1 MKSKSRVARSQ
12 EEIRAAILTAAR
24 EYISRYGVAK
34 TTVDDIAQAVNM
46 AKSSLYYYFTSKED
60 LFKAVFDEEFQK
72 FKTSINDAVAA
83 EDAPIE
89 KIRSYAIARFHA
101 FNNLSIFHTALK
113 DNNYRAVS
121 SISQM
126 NDVFNEYEI
135 SLVESILSQGVD
147 QGLFAL
153 KDATL
158 TGKAVALA
166 LKFFQFE
173 WAQYP
178 DEKKII
184 ESIDNLLHLLQNGIL
199 SR

>member
-1 MKSKSRVARSQ
+1 MARSQ
-12 EEIRAAILTAAR
+12 EEIRTAILTAAK

-60 LFKAVFDEEFQK
+60 IFKAVFDEEFQR
-72 FKTSINDAVAA
+72 FKTSIDDAVAA
-83 EDAPIE
+83 ADAPTE

-101 FNNLSIFHTALK
+101 FNNLSTFHAAMK
-113 DNNYRAVS
+113 DNNYRIAF

-126 NDVFNEYEI
+126 YDVFSEYEI
-135 SLVESILSQGVD
+135 SLVVSILTLGVD
-147 QGLFAL
+147 QGLFSL

-166 LKFFQFE
+166 LRFFQFE
-173 WAQYP
+173 WAQSP
-178 DEKKII
+178 DEKKIV
-184 ESIDNLLHLLQNGIL
+184 ENIDNLIHLLLNGIL
-199 SR
+199 TR

>member
-12 EEIRAAILTAAR
+12 EEIRAAILTAAK

-60 LFKAVFDEEFQK
+60 IFKAVFDDEFQK
-72 FKTSINDAVAA
+72 FKTSIDDAVAA
-83 EDAPIE
+83 ADAPTE

-101 FNNLSIFHTALK
+101 FKKLSIFHTAVK
-113 DNNYRAVS
+113 DNHYRAS
-121 SISQM
+121 FSISQM
-126 NDVFNEYEI
+126 HDVFSEYEI
-135 SLVESILSQGVD
+135 SLVVSILSLGID
-147 QGLFAL
+147 QGLFSL

-158 TGKAVALA
+158 TGKTVALA

-184 ESIDNLLHLLQNGIL
+184 ENIDDLLHLLLNGIL
-199 SR
+199 TR